1 MKEIKLTRGQVALVD
16 DRDYDLLSQK
26 TWTAVKT
33 KTAFYAAHYYRDDG
47 KIRSIHM
54 HRFLLNPLP
63 GLVID
68 HIDGNP
74 LNNRR
79 SNLRI
84 ATYQQNLF
92 NQRGRT
98 KHGFKGVRDNNSLKN
113 PFVAFIADN
122 GKIRH
127 IGVYP
132 TAELAAMAYDRRAIE
147 LRGEFAFLNFPK
159 NFAK

>member
-1 MKEIKLTRGQVALVD
+1 MKEIELTRGQVALVD
-16 DRDYDLLSQK
+16 DCDYDLLSRRS
-26 TWTAVKT
+26 WTAVK
-33 KTAFYAAHYYRDDG
+33 ANSRFYAAHYYRDNG
-47 KIRSIHM
+47 KCRSIHM

-84 ATYQQNLF
+84 ATHQQNLF
-92 NQRGRT
+92 NQRGRS
-98 KHGFKGVRDNNSLKN
+98 KSGFKGVRLIKNPAN
-113 PFVAFIADN
+113 PFVAFITIN
-122 GKIRH
+122 GKMRH